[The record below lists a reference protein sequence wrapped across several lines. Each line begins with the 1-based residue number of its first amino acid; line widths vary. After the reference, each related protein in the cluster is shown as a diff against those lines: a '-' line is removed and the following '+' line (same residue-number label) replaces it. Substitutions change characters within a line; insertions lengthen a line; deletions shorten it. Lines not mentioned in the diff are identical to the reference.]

1 MERLS
6 LVILSFKNEPGQ
18 GLIKPWFCL
27 MERLIKAI
35 KKGHKEGRNHDDKFL
50 RLSAFSRMSPGVT

>member
-1 MERLS
+1 MERSS

-35 KKGHKEGRNHDDKFL
+35 KKAVIMMINSSDHQPFQG
-50 RLSAFSRMSPGVT
+50 